1 LKLAR
6 SKAKTRASQP
16 RLLGQVAVI
25 TGGSRGIGLAIA
37 RGLAQQGCNLVITGR
52 QLASL
57 EKVGRELARPGVRV
71 MVKVCDVRSP
81 ESVEG
86 LAASVKRQFG
96 HVDVL
101 VNNAGIAHAS
111 LPVEKLS
118 YEDWEDVIETNLTGM
133 FLVTRALLPLMRR
146 GGTLLNNLSVAAKQI
161 FPGWAAYNASK
172 HGALGLTGTLREE
185 LRPRGIRVIALLPG
199 ATDTDIWDA
208 PWPNAPRKKMMSAET
223 VAQAV
228 VDALMLP
235 ADTTVEEVTIVPTAG
250 AL

>member
-1 LKLAR
+1 
-6 SKAKTRASQP
+6 
-16 RLLGQVAVI
+16 VAVI

-57 EKVGRELARPGVRV
+57 EKVGRELARSRVRV

-96 HVDVL
+96 RVDVL

-118 YEDWEDVIETNLTGM
+118 YEDWKDVIETNLTGM
-133 FLVTRALLPLMRR
+133 FLVTRSILPLMRR
-146 GGTLLNNLSVAAKQI
+146 GGTFVNNLSVAAKQV

-172 HGALGLTGTLREE
+172 HGALGLIGTLREE

-208 PWPNAPRKKMMSAET
+208 PWPNAPRRKMMSAET

-228 VDALMLP
+228 VDALLLP
-235 ADTTVEEVTIVPTAG
+235 ANSTVEEVTIMPTAG
-250 AL
+250 SL

>member
-1 LKLAR
+1 LAR
-6 SKAKTRASQP
+6 AKAKTRGSRP

-37 RGLAQQGCNLVITGR
+37 RALAQQGCNLVITGR
-52 QLASL
+52 QLAPL
-57 EKVGRELARPGVRV
+57 EKVGRELARSGVRV

-96 HVDVL
+96 RVDLL

-118 YEDWEDVIETNLTGM
+118 YEEWKDVIETNLTGV
-133 FLVTRALLPLMRR
+133 FLLTRAILPLMRR
-146 GGTLLNNLSVAAKQI
+146 GGTLVNNLSVAAKRTFQ
-161 FPGWAAYNASK
+161 GWAAYNASK
-172 HGALGLTGTLREE
+172 HGALGLTDTLREE
-185 LRPRGIRVIALLPG
+185 LRPRGIRVMALLPG

-208 PWPNAPRKKMMSAET
+208 PWPNAPRRKMMSAET

-228 VDALMLP
+228 LDALLLP
-235 ADTTVEEVTIVPTAG
+235 ANSTVEELTIMPTAG
-250 AL
+250 SL

>member
-1 LKLAR
+1 MPR
-6 SKAKTRASQP
+6 SKVKGRRGSAQQLR
-16 RLLGQVAVI
+16 GQVAVI

-57 EKVGRELARPGVRV
+57 EKIGRDLARSGGRV

-86 LAASVKRQFG
+86 FAASIKRQFG
-96 HVDVL
+96 RVDVL

-118 YEDWEDVIETNLTGM
+118 FEDWKDVIETNLTGT
-133 FLVTRALLPLMRR
+133 FLVTRAVLPLMRR
-146 GGTLLNNLSVAAKQI
+146 GGTIVNNLSVAAKRV
-161 FPGWAAYNASK
+161 FAGWAAYNASK
-172 HGALGLTGTLREE
+172 HGALGLTGTVREE

-208 PWPNAPRKKMMSAET
+208 PWPNAPRKKMMSADT
-223 VAQAV
+223 VAQAM
-228 VDALMLP
+228 VDALLLP
-235 ADTTVEEVTIVPTAG
+235 ADTTVEEVTILPTAG
-250 AL
+250 SL

>member
-1 LKLAR
+1 LAR
-6 SKAKTRASQP
+6 SKAKARGSRP

-37 RGLAQQGCNLVITGR
+37 RVLVQQGCNLVITGR

-57 EKVGRELARPGVRV
+57 EKVGRDLARSGVRV

-86 LAASVKRQFG
+86 LAASAKRHFG
-96 HVDVL
+96 RVDVL

-118 YEDWEDVIETNLTGM
+118 YEDWKDVIETNLTGT
-133 FLVTRALLPLMRR
+133 FLVTRAILPLMRR
-146 GGTLLNNLSVAAKQI
+146 GGTIVNNLSVAAKRAFQ
-161 FPGWAAYNASK
+161 GWAAYNASK
-172 HGALGLTGTLREE
+172 HGALGLTDTLREE
-185 LRPRGIRVIALLPG
+185 LRPRGIRVMALLPG

-228 VDALMLP
+228 VDALLLP
-235 ADTTVEEVTIVPTAG
+235 ANSTVEEITMMPTAG
-250 AL
+250 SL

>member
-1 LKLAR
+1 
-6 SKAKTRASQP
+6 
-16 RLLGQVAVI
+16 
-25 TGGSRGIGLAIA
+25 
-37 RGLAQQGCNLVITGR
+37 
-52 QLASL
+52 
-57 EKVGRELARPGVRV
+57 

-96 HVDVL
+96 RVDVL

-118 YEDWEDVIETNLTGM
+118 YEDWKDVIETNLTGT
-133 FLVTRALLPLMRR
+133 FLVTRAILALMRR
-146 GGTLLNNLSVAAKQI
+146 GGTIVNNLSVAAKRV
-161 FPGWAAYNASK
+161 FSGWAAYNASK

-208 PWPNAPRKKMMSAET
+208 PWPNAPRKRMMSAET
-223 VAQAV
+223 VAQAA
-228 VDALMLP
+228 VDAVLLP

>member
-1 LKLAR
+1 MAR
-6 SKAKTRASQP
+6 AKAKGRGSRP
-16 RLLGQVAVI
+16 RLLGQVAVV
-25 TGGSRGIGLAIA
+25 TGGSRGIGLAVA
-37 RGLAQQGCNLVITGR
+37 RVLAQQGCNLVITGR

-57 EKVGRELARPGVRV
+57 EKIGRELARSGVRV

-86 LAASVKRQFG
+86 LTASVKRQFG
-96 HVDVL
+96 RVDVL

-111 LPVEKLS
+111 LPVERLS
-118 YEDWEDVIETNLTGM
+118 YEDWKNVIETNLTGM
-133 FLVTRALLPLMRR
+133 FLVTQAILPLMRR
-146 GGTLLNNLSVAAKQI
+146 GGTLVNNLSVAAKQV

-199 ATDTDIWDA
+199 ATDTDVWDA

-223 VAQAV
+223 VAQV
-228 VDALMLP
+228 VLDALLLP
-235 ADTTVEEVTIVPTAG
+235 ANSTVEELTIMPTAG
-250 AL
+250 SL

>member
-1 LKLAR
+1 M
-6 SKAKTRASQP
+6 
-16 RLLGQVAVI
+16 AVI

-37 RGLAQQGCNLVITGR
+37 RVLVQQGCNLVITGR

-57 EKVGRELARPGVRV
+57 EKVGRELARSGVRV

-86 LAASVKRQFG
+86 LAASAKRQFG
-96 HVDVL
+96 WVDVL

-118 YEDWEDVIETNLTGM
+118 CEDWKDVIETNLTGT
-133 FLVTRALLPLMRR
+133 FLVTRAMLPLMRR
-146 GGTLLNNLSVAAKQI
+146 GGTIV
-161 FPGWAAYNASK
+161 
-172 HGALGLTGTLREE
+172 T
-185 LRPRGIRVIALLPG
+185 LLPG

-228 VDALMLP
+228 VDALLLP
-235 ADTTVEEVTIVPTAG
+235 GDTTVEEVTIVPTAG